1 MKEEFL
7 QGRYAHGDATRV
19 QVIDEPDT
27 IRGAQASATLYSI
40 TETALMN
47 GLKPYNYLSHVM
59 EKMKDFG
66 AFSVKEEMVD
76 ILPWSAKLSDDYLLT
91 CIGKSRFWAFVLFR
105 KTGNIIPIALLLF
118 R

>member
-19 QVIDEPDT
+19 QVIDELDT

-59 EKMKDFG
+59 GKMRN
-66 AFSVKEEMVD
+66 FSALSAKEVMVN
-76 ILPWSAKLSDDYLLT
+76 ILPWSAKLPDDYLLT
-91 CIGKSRFWAFVLFR
+91 CIGKSRFWAGALFE
-105 KTGNIIPIALLLF
+105 KTGDIIPIAFLLF